1 MVTSISQV
9 TWPLFGQLD
18 ISDENF
24 EPRPVVPRKS
34 ACFSAARL
42 TVNGPPLRSTHCM
55 ALALAFASTGSEP
68 S

>member
-1 MVTSISQV
+1 MSISQL

-42 TVNGPPLRSTHCM
+42 TVNGPPLQVDAGIGIGVREYR
-55 ALALAFASTGSEP
+55 L
-68 S
+68 

>member
-1 MVTSISQV
+1 MSISQV

-34 ACFSAARL
+34 ACFSLERL
-42 TVNGPPLRSTHCM
+42 TVNGPPLQVDAGIGIGVREYR
-55 ALALAFASTGSEP
+55 L
-68 S
+68 